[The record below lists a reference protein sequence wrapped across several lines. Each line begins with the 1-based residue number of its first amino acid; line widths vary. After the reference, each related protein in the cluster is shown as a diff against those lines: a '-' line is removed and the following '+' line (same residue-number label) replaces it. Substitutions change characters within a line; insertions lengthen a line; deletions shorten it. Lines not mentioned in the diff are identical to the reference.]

1 MKITKNL
8 TEKFEIQFARGTHLT
23 FEVLGLVLLPR
34 KIGVPD
40 DGIVDDALNAN

>member
-8 TEKFEIQFARGTHLT
+8 TEKFEIQFARYTLT

-40 DGIVDDALNAN
+40 DGIVDDALNTD